1 MADTLT
7 FLQNGYNGEVLEDL
21 LTYTV
26 QGNDTFKEGLIH
38 IKAGI
43 QHKYTLPAIKL
54 GEIIQDNVPTPASTH
69 GGKGPNGENEYAL
82 TERTLV
88 PSDFMVYLEFNPR
101 DYEKYWRFAQ
111 PDGNLVFREL
121 DPKIQATMLRLL
133 IDKKN
138 EYIGTAIW
146 TSAKGGVNNSGIT
159 CPADSTIIGRGKEK
173 YFDGVIKRII
183 DNVNATDTETING
196 GQCVVSGNT
205 LLNTGAAVEAAL
217 YAMWKKCPKQIRK
230 KSSLAFVIGWDA
242 WDAYDQYISDKQ
254 VKYSEN
260 TEVNRYRFKG
270 KKIIPIVG
278 IPEHTIVLGE
288 FSTGMDSNLWMGVD
302 YANDTDVLKI
312 DRLQANSELFFF
324 QMRMKMDVNIV
335 RPAEIVVH
343 TAYAKTVPA
352 PPAPDPEPDPD
363 PAP

>member
-1 MADTLT
+1 MADTVT

-21 LTYTV
+21 LTYTA
-26 QGNDTFKEGLIH
+26 QGNDTYREGLIH
-38 IKAGI
+38 IKSGI

-54 GEIIQDNVPTPASTH
+54 GDIIQDNVPTPQSTH
-69 GGKGPNGENEYAL
+69 GAKGLNGENEYVF
-82 TERTLV
+82 TERHLI
-88 PSDFMVYLEFNPR
+88 PQDFMVYLEFNPR
-101 DYEKYWRFAQ
+101 DYEKYWKFAQ

-133 IDKKN
+133 MEKKN
-138 EYIGTAIW
+138 EYLGSAIW
-146 TSAKGGVNNSGIT
+146 TSSKGGAASSGVVH
-159 CPADSTIIGRGKEK
+159 PAGCTEIGRGKEK
-173 YFDGVIKRII
+173 YFDGVVKRII
-183 DNVNATDTETING
+183 DNVNATDAETIAG
-196 GQCVVSGNT
+196 GQCIVSGNSQFT
-205 LLNTGAAVEAAL
+205 DGASVEAAL

-230 KSSLAFVIGWDA
+230 KSGLSFVIGWEA
-242 WDAYDQYISDKQ
+242 WDMYDQYLSDKI

-260 TEVNRYRFKG
+260 TDVNKYRFKG

-288 FSTGMDSNLWMGVD
+288 FTTGMDSNLWMGVD
-302 YANDTDVLKI
+302 YSNDTEVLKV

-343 TAYAKTVPA
+343 TAYSKA
-352 PPAPDPEPDPD
+352 P
-363 PAP
+363 